1 MGAATLPQLENTSM
15 KQFFEMIPPGFV
27 DNYAKQKMYVDLVNG
42 HRVLFR
48 PLDDPGRQACR
59 V

>member
-15 KQFFEMIPPGFV
+15 KQFFDMIPSTFIAK
-27 DNYAKQKMYVDLVNG
+27 YHKQKNIVDLING

-48 PLDDPGRQACR
+48 PLDDEGGHTA
-59 V
+59 